1 MEGLVISWPQTESTT
16 AWLQVRSAVDC
27 SSRII
32 PCVFHKILFC
42 IVTPEWYVTFS
53 FYIFCPSTKIF
64 SFRAVKTPIFCPAE
78 VLLNQ
83 QFSIT
88 CLCGWLFLIKNLRL
102 PNLSNIMFVGF
113 LFLFFFFFYFFRLHL
128 QFVKIIWTSSPFS
141 NTLTF
146 PPTLKIF

>member
-1 MEGLVISWPQTESTT
+1 MEGHVISWSQTESTT
-16 AWLQVRSAVDC
+16 AWLQVRSAADC

-32 PCVFHKILFC
+32 PCVFHKIQFC

-53 FYIFCPSTKIF
+53 FSFFVLQQKIF
-64 SFRAVKTPIFCPAE
+64 SFRAVTTPIFCPAE

-88 CLCGWLFLIKNLRL
+88 CLCGWLFLIKNLHL
-102 PNLSNIMFVGF
+102 PNLINIMFV
-113 LFLFFFFFYFFRLHL
+113 FFSLFFRLHL